1 MDILHVV
8 QGYTPAVGGT
18 ELQIQR
24 VSEELVSQFG
34 DRVTVF
40 TTDCYNAGGFVNPRA
55 PRLPVVC
62 EVINGVRVKRFHV
75 VNLAGPLLKP
85 LQWAAFKMNLPFN
98 EYLRLWYSGPH
109 IPGLSAAIS
118 DFQADVISAASF
130 PLLHMFKTLSAGK
143 RTGRPVVL
151 IGNQHPEDHWGYQRP
166 MIDAAIREASAYIAM
181 TRYESSYVI
190 GRGAPPDRV
199 FTVGSGVD
207 YDRLAAAD
215 QRESRFRLGL
225 PQNSPCIGF
234 IGQLGRYKGVD
245 TLLRA
250 MTWVWQSAPE
260 TCLVIAGSQTSY
272 QDHLEAIMNS
282 WPLEFRQ
289 RVFLHYNFKDN
300 EKVDLF
306 AALDVFAYPS
316 LYESFGI
323 AFLEAWSAG
332 KPVVGC
338 KRGAVPWVVQDNMDG
353 VLVDYQDEQALAA
366 ALLDLITHPDRA
378 RGLGDAGRKKVAA
391 GFTWPAVA
399 RRFREVYTSV
409 LST

>member
-55 PRLPVVC
+55 PRLPAGC
-62 EVINGVRVKRFHV
+62 EVINGVSVQRFHV
-75 VNLAGPLLKP
+75 INLAGPLLKP
-85 LQWAAFKMNLPFN
+85 LQWAAFKLKLPFN
-98 EYLRLWYSGPH
+98 EYLRVWYSGPH
-109 IPGLSAAIS
+109 IPGLGAALS
-118 DFQADVISAASF
+118 NFQTDVIAAASF
-130 PLLHMFKTLSAGK
+130 PLLHMFTTLTTGK
-143 RTGRPVVL
+143 RKRRPVVL
-151 IGNQHPEDHWGYQRP
+151 IGNQHPEDRWGYQRP
-166 MIDAAIREASAYIAM
+166 MIDSAIGKANAYIAM
-181 TRYESSYVI
+181 TGYEARYVI
-190 GRGAPPDRV
+190 DRGAPPDRV
-199 FTVGSGVD
+199 FTLGSGVD
-207 YDRLAAAD
+207 YERFAAIDR
-215 QRESRFRLGL
+215 REARSRLGL
-225 PQNSPCIGF
+225 PQERPCVGF

-250 MTWVWQSAPE
+250 MTRVWQLVPE

-272 QDHLEAIMNS
+272 QNQLEVIMNA
-282 WPLEFRQ
+282 WPVEFRQ
-289 RVFLHYNFKDN
+289 RVFLYYNFKDS
-300 EKVDLF
+300 EKSDLF

-338 KRGAVPWVVQDNMDG
+338 NRGAVPWVVRDNIDG
-353 VLVDYQDEQALAA
+353 VLVDFQDEKALATV
-366 ALLDLITHPDRA
+366 LLDLLTHPDRA
-378 RGLGDAGRKKVAA
+378 RRLGEAGRKKVAA
-391 GFTWPAVA
+391 GFTWPVIA